1 MPHIVSIVPRNTIFK
16 TGTAQMPL
24 GNARLE
30 TDKLSHQTVGR
41 VWLAA
46 WYADVDMHF
55 AEMVC
60 RDTIE
65 WD

>member
-1 MPHIVSIVPRNTIFK
+1 MRPCPA
-16 TGTAQMPL
+16 AQLLDVQM

-46 WYADVDMHF
+46 WYADVDVHF